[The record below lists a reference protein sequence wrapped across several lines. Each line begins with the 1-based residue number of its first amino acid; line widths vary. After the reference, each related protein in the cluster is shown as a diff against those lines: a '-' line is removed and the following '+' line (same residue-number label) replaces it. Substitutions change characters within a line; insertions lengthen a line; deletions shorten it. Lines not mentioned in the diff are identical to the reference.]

1 MRQERPLFCL
11 YKENIPMWFEHL
23 TPEEI
28 RKRLRTEG
36 VFSPML
42 EGSSL
47 TDEDGNEHR
56 EKQLDVKECNEVLK
70 EAAKDILLP
79 KFSGIPKPEIVEQK
93 SYTRISTKKGD
104 AVLELLADAEESIF
118 ITHLTPEIY
127 TEKYVALLL
136 EKVLAGLIVERI
148 VCYHP
153 AHYPEAYEWLDRF
166 FDENGTIGRY
176 KQFQIEGTP
185 LLPCDVMIVDRK
197 YVVLWLHEEAL
208 FFESRKMAA
217 RFLTMWE
224 RLTPREENGKN
235 KMELV
240 VSRQCEPY

>member
-1 MRQERPLFCL
+1 
-11 YKENIPMWFEHL
+11 MWFEHL

-28 RKRLRTEG
+28 RKCLREEG

-47 TDEDGNEHR
+47 TNKDSNEHG
-56 EKQLDVKECNEVLK
+56 EEQLDVKECIEVLK

-79 KFSGIPKPEIVEQK
+79 KFSGINKPEIAEQK
-93 SYTRISTKKGD
+93 SYTRISTKQGD

-118 ITHLTPEIY
+118 VTHLTPDIY

-136 EKVLAGLIVERI
+136 EKVFAGLIVERI
-148 VCYHP
+148 VYYHP

-166 FDENGTIGRY
+166 FDENGPIGRY
-176 KQFQIEGTP
+176 KQFQIEGHP

-197 YVVLWLHEEAL
+197 CVVLWLHEEAL
-208 FFESRKMAA
+208 FFESRKMAT

-224 RLTPREENGKN
+224 RLTPREEKGKN
-235 KMELV
+235 KMELT
-240 VSRQCEPY
+240 VSYLYEPY